1 MATAANQTRSAES
14 TRPPHKG
21 TTEPADAARDPNIP
35 HEPRALRE
43 WIWREDPDTSR
54 HPLDRSDG
62 RGGSAYLTIRTND
75 LIWTGERPGTPPKDR
90 SDGTPWRY
98 GLNLRTARTGWFP
111 CTYAIRPA
119 ARFRHLGPR
128 FRVREF
134 WVASNLCAS
143 HGASKFSA
151 GKVLIDLPSTSYRTT
166 R

>member
-14 TRPPHKG
+14 ARPLHKG

-54 HPLDRSDG
+54 HPLGRSDG

-119 ARFRHLGPR
+119 AQFRQQIKN
-128 FRVREF
+128 
-134 WVASNLCAS
+134 ASDDSARAPDAE
-143 HGASKFSA
+143 HSK
-151 GKVLIDLPSTSYRTT
+151 
-166 R
+166 